1 MSYGDTTMLFPV
13 TTVGSWPRSPEL
25 LDALRKRQ
33 AGGRSEEEFQAVA
46 DKAVLEC
53 LRLQDEAGV
62 DIVTDGEQRRDN
74 FYSFVADKLDGVRI
88 MTMAQMMDHMP
99 DRASFEEILKQ
110 ADVVPE
116 ELSNAVFVDRPTHK
130 GAGLAVDEATFL
142 RSHTDKPI
150 KVALPGP
157 YQLTRSGWYEPLSKD
172 AYPTREDLAEDV
184 VALLRGELLALRQVG
199 VAFVQFDE
207 PSLSEIVYAE
217 DHGATF
223 Y

>member
-1 MSYGDTTMLFPV
+1 MTTLFPV

-25 LDALRKRQ
+25 LAALRKRQ
-33 AGGRSEEEFQAVA
+33 AGQLSEEEFQGAADQAVI
-46 DKAVLEC
+46 EC

-74 FYSFVADKLDGVRI
+74 FYSFVVDKLDGVRL
-88 MTMAQMMDHMP
+88 MSMREMLEYMP
-99 DRASFEEILKQ
+99 DPAFFEKVMKNS
-110 ADVVPE
+110 DVVPE
-116 ELSNAVFVDRPTHK
+116 EINNAMFVDKVSLK
-130 GAGLAVDEATFL
+130 GPGLAVDEAAFL
-142 RSHTDKPI
+142 RSRTDKPM

-157 YQLTRSGWYEPLSKD
+157 YQLTRSGWSAVLSQE

-184 VALLRGELLALRQVG
+184 VALLRRELVSLRDAG

-207 PSLSEIVYAE
+207 PVLSEIVYSAE
-217 DHGATF
+217 TEGTF